1 MVGICVLACVV
12 AYSSASTIGG
22 SRGTPRDEVVRPALC
37 GRTILAAGRVTV
49 RHPSI
54 DDDEEEIVTVVA
66 YVLGAVGLI
75 AIIAGVA
82 AYRRAV
88 SDGWQVFGIVG
99 GTVGADLVVIA
110 TALALR

>member
-1 MVGICVLACVV
+1 V

-22 SRGTPRDEVVRPALC
+22 SRGTPRDEVVRPAFR
-37 GRTILAAGRVTV
+37 GRTILAGGRVTV
-49 RHPSI
+49 GLPST
-54 DDDEEEIVTVVA
+54 DVDEEEVVTAIA
-66 YVLGAVGLI
+66 YVLGAVGLV

-82 AYRRAV
+82 AYRRAA
-88 SDGWQVFGIVG
+88 SDGWQVLGIVG